1 MEGLKR
7 IGVLLAAG
15 RSTRMGRPKQLLPWP
30 PHKGVGGLS
39 EADGG
44 LGLRAA
50 ESASETPP
58 THESKPLVAA
68 AFDAIAYVCD
78 EMVVVVGNEADA
90 VIAALG
96 EREFGAVA
104 VDPFA
109 EMIASV
115 KAGLAVARGID
126 PAADVLLHPADHPEV
141 RPETIDL
148 LIQTASDYPGRA
160 VMPTSGGAGGH
171 PVLIAAG
178 LIIPI
183 VSYEGSGGL
192 RQFWI
197 DHADQCMRVAV
208 DDSGIVLDLDTQSDY
223 DRSVQ

>member
-7 IGVLLAAG
+7 IGVLLGAG

-30 PHKGVGGLS
+30 PNA
-39 EADGG
+39 AD
-44 LGLRAA
+44 
-50 ESASETPP
+50 
-58 THESKPLVAA
+58 SKPLVAA

-78 EMVVVVGNEADA
+78 AMVVVVGHEADA

-96 EREFGAVA
+96 ERDFGAVA
-104 VDPFA
+104 VDGGA

-126 PAADVLLHPADHPEV
+126 PDAIVLLHPADHPKV
-141 RPETIDL
+141 RRETLDL
-148 LIQTASDYPGRA
+148 LIQIAADYPGRA
-160 VMPTSGGAGGH
+160 VMPTFGEAGGH
-171 PVLIAAG
+171 PVLIAAE

-197 DHADQCMRVAV
+197 DYADQCIRVPA

>member
-30 PHKGVGGLS
+30 PNS
-39 EADGG
+39 PDA
-44 LGLRAA
+44 
-50 ESASETPP
+50 
-58 THESKPLVAA
+58 KPLVAA
-68 AFDAIAYVCD
+68 AFDAIAPVCG
-78 EMVVVVGNEADA
+78 EMVVVFGNEADA

-104 VDPFA
+104 VDGGA

-126 PAADVLLHPADHPEV
+126 PTADVLLHPADHPEV
-141 RPETIDL
+141 RRETLDL
-148 LIQTASDYPGRA
+148 LIQIAAKQPGRA
-160 VMPTSGGAGGH
+160 IMPTFGGVGGH
-171 PVLIAAG
+171 PVLIAAE
-178 LIIPI
+178 LAVDI
-183 VSYEGSGGL
+183 VSYEGPGGL

-197 DHADQCMRVAV
+197 DHADQCIRQEI
-208 DDSGIVLDLDTQSDY
+208 DDPGVVFDLDTPADY
-223 DRSVQ
+223 AK

>member
-1 MEGLKR
+1 MTL

-30 PHKGVGGLS
+30 P
-39 EADGG
+39 
-44 LGLRAA
+44 
-50 ESASETPP
+50 ESPDAR
-58 THESKPLVAA
+58 PLVAV
-68 AFDAIAYVCD
+68 AFDAIASACG

-90 VIAALG
+90 VIGALG
-96 EREFGAVA
+96 DRSFGAVA
-104 VDPFA
+104 VDSCA

-126 PAADVLLHPADHPEV
+126 PTADVLLHPADHPEV
-141 RPETIDL
+141 RRETLDL
-148 LIQTASDYPGRA
+148 LIHIAAEQSGRA
-160 VMPTSGGAGGH
+160 VMPTFGGAGGH

-178 LIIPI
+178 LAVDI

-197 DHADQCMRVAV
+197 DHADRCIRQEL
-208 DDSGIVLDLDTQSDY
+208 DDSGVVFDLDTPADY
-223 DRSVQ
+223 QGRTIEHGH

>member
-30 PHKGVGGLS
+30 PNA
-39 EADGG
+39 AD
-44 LGLRAA
+44 
-50 ESASETPP
+50 
-58 THESKPLVAA
+58 SKPLVAA

-78 EMVVVVGNEADA
+78 AMVVVVGHEADA

-96 EREFGAVA
+96 ERDFGAVA
-104 VDPFA
+104 VDGGA

-126 PAADVLLHPADHPEV
+126 PDAIVLLHPADHPKV
-141 RPETIDL
+141 RRETLDL
-148 LIQTASDYPGRA
+148 LIQIAADYPGRA
-160 VMPTSGGAGGH
+160 VMPTFGEAGGH
-171 PVLIAAG
+171 PVLIAAE

-197 DHADQCMRVAV
+197 DYADQCIRVSV
-208 DDSGIVLDLDTQSDY
+208 DDSGIVLDLDTQFDY

>member
-30 PHKGVGGLS
+30 PNA
-39 EADGG
+39 AD
-44 LGLRAA
+44 
-50 ESASETPP
+50 
-58 THESKPLVAA
+58 SKPLVAA

-78 EMVVVVGNEADA
+78 AMVVVVGHEADA

-96 EREFGAVA
+96 ERDFGAVA
-104 VDPFA
+104 VDGGA

-126 PAADVLLHPADHPEV
+126 PDANVLLHPADHPKV
-141 RPETIDL
+141 RRETLDL
-148 LIQTASDYPGRA
+148 LIQTAADYPGRA
-160 VMPTSGGAGGH
+160 VMPTFGGAGGH
-171 PVLIAAG
+171 PVLIAAE
-178 LIIPI
+178 LNIPI

-197 DHADQCMRVAV
+197 DHADQCIRVPV